1 MSGSFDGLRMSGGSV
16 VAVKRRRRRN
26 YYGSLALSKAER
38 LDLSR
43 AGSVEGLA
51 DEIALLRAQLKR
63 AVEASPSGA
72 KARKDLK
79 VVTGGLETLLRA
91 VSTEYRLSPRGRG
104 DLADN
109 LARVLGS
116 LGDQLLPA
124 DR

>member
-1 MSGSFDGLRMSGGSV
+1 M
-16 VAVKRRRRRN
+16 AVKRTRRRN
-26 YYGSLALSKAER
+26 YYGTLALSKADR
-38 LDLSR
+38 LDLTR

-63 AVEASPSGA
+63 AVDSSPRGA

-79 VVTGGLETLLRA
+79 VVSQGLETLLKA

-109 LARVLGS
+109 IGRVLDS